1 MKIKILQQSR
11 TTMIAPGHCVRQG
24 DCSQGQFETRRTS
37 RADRRHM
44 SIGTVRYGLIERGL

>member
-24 DCSQGQFETRRTS
+24 DCSPGQFETRRTS